1 MAAMSTSPT
10 FGIIGLGTMGENLAL
25 NLMDHG
31 TRVAVWNL
39 ETEWTDRF
47 VAAHPEAVG
56 EKTLAELVR
65 ALPRPRRMLMMIK
78 AGAPVDATMEKL
90 APLCEPGDVVIDG
103 GNSWFKDTQRRE
115 AAWRE
120 KKLNFVGMGVSGG
133 SEGARRGPSMMPGGS
148 KEAWDALRPALE
160 SIAAQSKHGPCVAYV
175 GPDGAGH
182 FVKMVH
188 NGIEYGDMQIIA
200 EAYDVLRRGLG
211 YDAARIA
218 ETFDAW
224 NQGPLDSFLLE
235 LSAEVLRVRD
245 DKSGAPLVDKVLD
258 VAGQK
263 GTGKWSAQIALDL
276 GVPVP
281 TINAAI
287 DARLLSTLKAERVAA
302 AKELAGPPPRVDGAV
317 LAAMPRALYAA
328 KLCSYAQG
336 MALIAAGSREFQWSV
351 NLAEMARIWT
361 GGCII
366 RARLLEDVM
375 RAFARH
381 ADLPNLLVDED
392 VRRAVGEGEASL
404 RALVGGA
411 QAAGVA
417 VPALAASLAYF
428 DGYRTAELP
437 QNLTQAQRDAFG
449 AHTYQRN
456 DEASPPFVHTEWLK
470 P

>member
-1 MAAMSTSPT
+1 MSTSPT

-31 TRVAVWNL
+31 TPVAVWNL

-47 VAAHPEAVG
+47 VGAHPDVVG
-56 EKTLAELVR
+56 TRSLAELVR

-78 AGAPVDATMEKL
+78 AGAPVDATLEKL
-90 APLCEPGDVVIDG
+90 APLCEPGDIVIDG

-120 KKLNFVGMGVSGG
+120 KGLRFVGMGVSGG
-133 SEGARRGPSMMPGGS
+133 SEGARRGPSLMPGGA
-148 KEAWDALRPALE
+148 KEAWDVLAPTLQA
-160 SIAAQSKHGPCVAYV
+160 IAAQSKHGACVAYV

-188 NGIEYGDMQIIA
+188 NGIEYADMQLIA
-200 EAYDVLRRGLG
+200 EVYDILRRSGLG
-211 YDAARIA
+211 AAQIA
-218 ETFDAW
+218 DTFERW
-224 NQGPLDSFLLE
+224 NAGPLDSFLLE
-235 LSAEVLRVRD
+235 LSANVLRVRD
-245 DKSGAPLVDKVLD
+245 AKTGAPLVDKVLD

-263 GTGKWSAQIALDL
+263 GTGKWSAQVALDL
-276 GVPVP
+276 GVPIP

-287 DARLLSTLKAERVAA
+287 DARLISTLKSERVAA
-302 AKELAGPPPRVDGAV
+302 AQLFAGPKATIDAALVE
-317 LAAMPRALYAA
+317 AMPRALYAA

-336 MALIAAGSREFQWSV
+336 MALIAAGSRENKWNV
-351 NLAEMARIWT
+351 DLKEMARIWT

-375 RAFARH
+375 RAFSRRP
-381 ADLPNLLVDED
+381 DLPNLLVDED
-392 VRRAVGEGEASL
+392 VRRAVAEGQAAL

-411 QAAGVA
+411 QAAGVP
-417 VPALAASLAYF
+417 VPALAATLAYF
-428 DGYRTAELP
+428 DSYRTAELP

-456 DEASPPFVHTEWLK
+456 DEPNAPFVHTEWLTS
-470 P
+470 

>member
-1 MAAMSTSPT
+1 
-10 FGIIGLGTMGENLAL
+10 MGENLAL
-25 NLMDHG
+25 NLMEHG
-31 TRVAVWNL
+31 TPVAVWNL
-39 ETEWTDRF
+39 EGAWTDRF

-56 EKTLAELVR
+56 AKTLAELVR

-78 AGAPVDATMEKL
+78 AGAPVDMTIEKL
-90 APLCEPGDVVIDG
+90 APLCEAGDIVIDG

-120 KKLNFVGMGVSGG
+120 KGLRFVGMGVSGG
-133 SEGARRGPSMMPGGS
+133 SEGARRGPSMMPGGAR
-148 KEAWDALRPALE
+148 EAWDALQPALE
-160 SIAAQSKHGPCVAYV
+160 SISAHSKHGPCVAYV

-188 NGIEYGDMQIIA
+188 NGIEYGDMQLIA
-200 EAYDVLRRGLG
+200 EVYDVLRRGFG

-218 ETFDAW
+218 ETFDRW
-224 NQGPLDSFLLE
+224 NQGALDSFLLE
-235 LSAEVLRVRD
+235 LSAQVLRVRD
-245 DKSGAPLVDKVLD
+245 EKTGAPLVDKVLD

-276 GVPVP
+276 GVPIP

-287 DARLLSTLKAERVAA
+287 DARLMSTLKAERVAA
-302 AKELAGPPPRVDGAV
+302 APLFSGPAGTAD
-317 LAAMPRALYAA
+317 AALLEVMPRALYAA

-336 MALIAAGSREFQWSV
+336 MALIAAGSREFKWSV
-351 NLAEMARIWT
+351 DLKEMARIWT

-375 RAFARH
+375 RAFSRR
-381 ADLPNLLVDED
+381 ADLPNLLLDED
-392 VRRAVGEGEASL
+392 VRRAVGDGQAAL
-404 RALVGGA
+404 RALVAGA
-411 QAAGVA
+411 QSCGVP

-428 DGYRTAELP
+428 DGYRTAQLP

-456 DEASPPFVHTEWLK
+456 DVPDPPFVHTNWLSD
-470 P
+470 